1 MATALTLSLAF
12 ALSCLLAAANPLRL
26 LVLLPILAG
35 AAELVENSILFVVV
49 SNFPSEAGSFAG
61 FVTSVKLVLGFTA
74 LPVALVRLVVQDPVK
89 HLARRVK
96 RSTLGELEWP
106 LV

>member
-35 AAELVENSILFVVV
+35 AAELVENTILFVVV

-61 FVTSVKLVLGFTA
+61 FVTSVKLVLAEGKRGSLEHPA
-74 LPVALVRLVVQDPVK
+74 GNYQLIRKPVVHATP
-89 HLARRVK
+89 
-96 RSTLGELEWP
+96 E
-106 LV
+106 